1 MNERQ
6 QYVDIKD
13 SSRNVK
19 PSYYFMMNCILYSR
33 IETGLESNGSGYDED
48 VNVYLAHL
56 LQSFADPA
64 YVDNARKYLSKY
76 DAEVFQRLASS
87 SDARLKYLIYKTNA
101 DFLLVSVG
109 IFDQAPGPGQK
120 KFPPSEDASIGRGK
134 AYYQFAYTY
143 AQQLQKKGAA
153 ISEVLEKLS
162 VGFEK
167 YVKILSHLRGEY
179 FDLGSHF
186 SDGEFY
192 HLERSVDEEARK
204 LQLRERQ
211 DRFLEIYSEWR
222 RTGDDE
228 LKSALQRQADEIRQL
243 KPDFKFSVKP

>member
-13 SSRNVK
+13 ARRNVK

-33 IETGLESNGSGYDED
+33 IETGLESNEGGYDED

-56 LQSFADPA
+56 LQSFANPE
-64 YVDNARKYLSKY
+64 YVENSKRFLSKY
-76 DAEVFQRLASS
+76 DVEVFQRLETSA
-87 SDARLKYLIYKTNA
+87 DARLKYMIYKTNA

-109 IFDQAPGPGQK
+109 IFEPSGAQSQK
-120 KFPPSEDASIGRGK
+120 RFPPSEDASIGRGK

-143 AQQLQKKGAA
+143 SQQLQRKGAA

-179 FDLGSHF
+179 FDLADHF
-186 SDGEFY
+186 SNGEFY

-204 LQLRERQ
+204 IQLRERE
-211 DRFLEIYSEWR
+211 DRFLETYAEWR
-222 RTGDDE
+222 RTGNAE
-228 LKSALQRQADEIRQL
+228 LKAALEKQAEEIRQL
-243 KPDFKFSVKP
+243 KPDFKFTVQS

>member
-6 QYVDIKD
+6 FYVDMKD
-13 SSRNVK
+13 AGRNVK

-33 IETGLESNGSGYDED
+33 IETGLESNAEGYDED

-56 LQSFADPA
+56 LESFSHPE
-64 YVDNARKYLSKY
+64 YVESARRFLSKY
-76 DAEVFQRLASS
+76 DVEVFERLANS

-101 DFLLVSVG
+101 DFMLVSVG
-109 IFDQAPGPGQK
+109 VFEQSPAVNQK
-120 KFPPSEDASIGRGK
+120 KFPPAEDASIGRGK

-143 AQQLQKKGAA
+143 SQQLHKRGAA

-162 VGFEK
+162 AGFEK

-179 FDLGSHF
+179 FDLGSRF
-186 SDGEFY
+186 SSGEFY
-192 HLERSVDEEARK
+192 HLERSVDEEARRQ
-204 LQLRERQ
+204 QLRERQ
-211 DRFLEIYSEWR
+211 DRFLELYSEWR

-228 LKSALQRQADEIRQL
+228 LKAALQRQADEIRQL
-243 KPDFKFSVKP
+243 KPDFKFSPR

>member
-6 QYVDIKD
+6 SYVDIKD
-13 SSRNVK
+13 SNRNLK

-33 IETGLESNGSGYDED
+33 IETGLESNDGVYDED

-56 LQSFADPA
+56 LQSFADPG
-64 YVDNARKYLSKY
+64 YVENSRRFLSKY
-76 DAEVFQRLASS
+76 DVEVFQRLNGSN
-87 SDARLKYLIYKTNA
+87 DARLKYMIYKTNA

-109 IFDQAPGPGQK
+109 VFDQPAGQGQK
-120 KFPPSEDASIGRGK
+120 KFPPNEDATIGRGK

-143 AQQLQKKGAA
+143 CQQLQKKGSA

-179 FDLGSHF
+179 FDLADHF
-186 SDGEFY
+186 SNGEFY
-192 HLERSVDEEARK
+192 HLERAVDEEARRM
-204 LQLRERQ
+204 QLRERQ
-211 DRFLEIYSEWR
+211 DRFLETYSEWR
-222 RTGDDE
+222 RTGNDE
-228 LKSALQRQADEIRQL
+228 LKAALQKQADEIRQL
-243 KPDFKFSVKP
+243 KPDFKFTVKS

>member
-6 QYVDIKD
+6 NYVDIKD
-13 SSRNVK
+13 GSRNLK

-33 IETGLESNGSGYDED
+33 IETGLESNQDVYDED

-56 LQSFADPA
+56 LQNFADPGQMEKS
-64 YVDNARKYLSKY
+64 RRFLSRY
-76 DAEVFQRLASS
+76 DMDVMQRLQGS
-87 SDARLKYLIYKTNA
+87 SDARLKYMIYKTNA

-109 IFDQAPGPGQK
+109 IFDQPAAQGQK
-120 KFPPSEDASIGRGK
+120 KFPPNEDATIGRGK

-143 AQQLQKKGAA
+143 CQQLQKKGSA

-167 YVKILSHLRGEY
+167 YVKILSHLRGEH
-179 FDLGSHF
+179 FDLGEHF
-186 SDGEFY
+186 SNGEFY
-192 HLERSVDEEARK
+192 HLERDVDEEARK

-222 RTGDDE
+222 RTGSEE
-228 LKSALQRQADEIRQL
+228 LKTALQKQADEIRQL
-243 KPDFKFSVKP
+243 KPEFKFNVSS